1 MKVLAKK
8 KELLSLIFIIFLL
21 IALPLLLNLINKVQI
36 YLTEALGQEAKIIV
50 DVSIDQGPVVPIWQ
64 GLAQG
69 GEEKNPFDQ
78 IIKETTALNPKYI
91 RIDHLYDY
99 YDVVKKENGQ
109 LSFDWTK
116 LDQVVDQIIQ
126 TGAKPYLSLSYM
138 PAAIAQDN
146 NIISPPVDWN
156 DWSAVVQATIQHY
169 SGRAEK
175 NLKEVVYEV
184 WNEPDLFGDWR
195 IGGEKDY
202 RLLYK
207 HAVIGANQTQN
218 TNPFKIG
225 GPSTTAPYRGW
236 VTGFL
241 DYIKDNNLRI
251 DFYSWHRYSLSPA
264 DFLTDID
271 QVDTWLYENAGY
283 SLEKHITE
291 WSSVSENSSYHD
303 TNLDAAHLVAV
314 IRQLIQRVD
323 WAFTFEIKDGPSPTG
338 EKYWGRWGLLT
349 HESTGTIEKK
359 PKYFA
364 LQLLNKMAGNRVFLE
379 GEGTWVT
386 GFATRD
392 DQQIKIIL
400 VNFDKQGQH
409 FEKVPITINQLENGT
424 YSYQESY
431 LLGTGKK
438 STETITDGSLKKEI
452 PLSANNLVVIELTKT

>member
-1 MKVLAKK
+1 MKILARK
-8 KELLSLIFIIFLL
+8 KELFSLIIIILLL
-21 IALPLLLNLINKVQI
+21 IALPLLLNLISRVQI
-36 YLTEALGQEAKIIV
+36 YLTEALGQEAKIII
-50 DVSIDQGPVVPIWQ
+50 DVSIDQGLVTPIWQ

-116 LDQVVDQIIQ
+116 LDLVVNQIIQ
-126 TGAKPYLSLSYM
+126 TGAKPYFSLSYM

-146 NIISPPVDWN
+146 NIINPPVNWS
-156 DWSAVVQATIQHY
+156 DWSVIIQNTIQYY
-169 SGRAEK
+169 SGRSEK
-175 NLKEVVYEV
+175 NLKDVAYEV
-184 WNEPDLFGDWR
+184 WNEPDLFGNWR

-207 HAVIGANQTQN
+207 YAVIGASQTKN

-241 DYIKDNNLRI
+241 NYIKDNHLRI
-251 DFYSWHRYSLSPA
+251 DFYSWHRYSLSPI
-264 DFLTDID
+264 DFLADID
-271 QVDTWLYENAGY
+271 QVDTWLHENAGY

-291 WSSVSENSSYHD
+291 WGSVSENSSYHD

-364 LQLLNKMAGNRVFLE
+364 LQLLNKMTGNRVFLE

-392 DQQIKIIL
+392 NQQIKIIL

-409 FEKVPITINQLENGT
+409 FEKVPVVINHLENGT
-424 YSYQESY
+424 YAYQESY
-431 LLGTGKK
+431 LLGASQK
-438 STETITDGSLKKEI
+438 STETITDGSLQKEI